1 MSTDVLVVGA
11 GPTGL
16 ALALHA
22 HAHGARTR
30 IVDRRS
36 APRPS
41 RALVLH
47 PRTLE
52 QLRPLGVLDALRE
65 RSLADP
71 AALVHLGTRT
81 VRVRL
86 DDLRIG
92 DRPEGHPWMI
102 RQQDV
107 EDVLGGALD
116 RGGVPVERGTAL
128 EHLAMGRNGARALLR
143 GPDGEERVDSRWVV
157 GCDGVE
163 STVRTLAG
171 IPVASEP
178 YRQEVLLAD
187 VDLAADHGAGLEPG
201 VAHVTA
207 ARSGLLFV
215 FALGERAPWRV
226 LATRAATGADPHHP
240 PDRDELQH
248 LLDTSGSGFRVDR
261 VAWSDR
267 IRLAR
272 RLARHYRRGPVLLA
286 GDAAHS
292 HSPAAA
298 QGMNLGLGDAAALG
312 WRLALADSAR
322 EPDVLLD
329 SYEAERRPVAR
340 ASITLT
346 DLVFWAESSPGG
358 VAGLLRSV
366 FAPLAAPL
374 IPALLH
380 RRELTTPVLRLLAG
394 LWVHYRHSPLSHDDL
409 PGHGGLRPGD
419 RVPDTA
425 VVADRGP
432 VRLHDLIA
440 RAGVH
445 VLLARHA
452 RDVPPSTVGPG
463 VHVHRL
469 RDRPGTAV
477 VVVRPDGYLGYR
489 GTDPARLCDWLGGIG
504 ALDRD
509 HGRAST
515 DQRHA

>member
-1 MSTDVLVVGA
+1 MSAEVLVVGA

-22 HAHGARTR
+22 HALGSRVR
-30 IVDRRS
+30 LVDRRT

-65 RSLADP
+65 RSLDDP

-86 DDLRIG
+86 EDLRIG
-92 DRPEGHPWMI
+92 DRPEAHPWMI

-107 EDVLGGALD
+107 EDVLAEALA
-116 RGGVPVERGTAL
+116 RRGVPVERGTAL
-128 EHLAMGRNGARALLR
+128 EHLAVGRDGARALLR
-143 GPDGEERVDSRWVV
+143 GPGGEERVDARWVV

-171 IPVASEP
+171 IPVASRP

-187 VDLAADHGAGLEPG
+187 VDLATDPAGVHGADLEPG
-201 VAHVTA
+201 VAHVAA

-226 LATRAATGADPHHP
+226 LATRGPTGAGRHSP
-240 PDRDELQH
+240 PDRDELQQ
-248 LLDTSGSGFRVDR
+248 LLDASGLRVR
-261 VAWSDR
+261 VGPVAWSDR
-267 IRLAR
+267 LRLAR
-272 RLARHYRRGPVLLA
+272 RLAQAYRQGPVFLA

-298 QGMNLGLGDAAALG
+298 QGMNLGLQDAAALG
-312 WRLALADSAR
+312 WRLALAGSAR
-322 EPDVLLD
+322 QPEVLLD

-346 DLVFWAESSPGG
+346 DLVFWVESSPAG
-358 VAGLLRSV
+358 VAALLRGV
-366 FAPLAAPL
+366 VAPLAAPL
-374 IPALLH
+374 MPALLH
-380 RRELTTPVLRLLAG
+380 RRELTTPRYGCSRACGCTTATALCRSTTS
-394 LWVHYRHSPLSHDDL
+394 R
-409 PGHGGLRPGD
+409 
-419 RVPDTA
+419 DTA
-425 VVADRGP
+425 A
-432 VRLHDLIA
+432 
-440 RAGVH
+440 
-445 VLLARHA
+445 
-452 RDVPPSTVGPG
+452 TV
-463 VHVHRL
+463 
-469 RDRPGTAV
+469 PGTGRPTPRSWRSAV
-477 VVVRPDGYLGYR
+477 RCGC
-489 GTDPARLCDWLGGIG
+489 T
-504 ALDRD
+504 
-509 HGRAST
+509 T
-515 DQRHA
+515 

>member
-1 MSTDVLVVGA
+1 MSTGGLVVGA

-22 HAHGARTR
+22 HALGARPR
-30 IVDRRS
+30 IVDRRTT
-36 APRPS
+36 PRPS

-65 RSLADP
+65 RSLGDP
-71 AALVHLGTRT
+71 AALVHLGSRT

-107 EDVLGGALD
+107 EDVLAEALEG
-116 RGGVPVERGTAL
+116 RGVPVERGTAL
-128 EHLAMGRNGARALLR
+128 EHLAVGRDGACALLR
-143 GPDGEERVDSRWVV
+143 GPDGDERVDARWVV
-157 GCDGVE
+157 GCDGVD

-171 IPVASEP
+171 IPVACRP
-178 YRQEVLLAD
+178 YPQEVLLAD
-187 VDLAADHGAGLEPG
+187 VHLATDHGADLEPG

-226 LATRAATGADPHHP
+226 LTTRGSTGAGPHDPP
-240 PDRDELQH
+240 ERDELQQ
-248 LLDTSGSGFRVDR
+248 LLDAGGFGFRVGD
-261 VAWSDR
+261 VAWSAR

-272 RLARHYRRGPVLLA
+272 RLARHYRRGPVFLA

-298 QGMNLGLGDAAALG
+298 QGMNLGLQDAAALG

-322 EPDVLLD
+322 QPEVLLD

-346 DLVFWAESSPGG
+346 DLVFWAESSP
-358 VAGLLRSV
+358 AGAAALLRSV
-366 FAPLAAPL
+366 VAPLAAPL
-374 IPALLH
+374 MPALLH
-380 RRELTTPVLRLLAG
+380 RRELTAPALRLLAG
-394 LWVHYRHSPLSHDDL
+394 LWVHYRHSPLSLDEL
-409 PGHGGLRPGD
+409 PRHRGLRPGD
-419 RVPDTA
+419 RVPDAT
-425 VVADRGP
+425 VVAEHGT
-432 VRLHDLIA
+432 VRLHDLTA
-440 RAGVH
+440 PPGVH
-445 VLLARHA
+445 VLLARNA
-452 RDVPPSTVGPG
+452 RDVLSSTVGPG

-469 RDRPGTAV
+469 RDRPGTAI

-489 GTDPARLCDWLGGIG
+489 GTDPARLGSWLGGVG
-504 ALDRD
+504 ALERD
-509 HGRAST
+509 GGLLAP
-515 DQRHA
+515 

>member
-1 MSTDVLVVGA
+1 MSTDGLVVGA

-22 HAHGARTR
+22 HALGARAR
-30 IVDRRS
+30 IVDRRT

-65 RSLADP
+65 RSLGDP
-71 AALVHLGTRT
+71 AALVHLGSRT

-86 DDLRIG
+86 DDLRVG

-107 EDVLGGALD
+107 EDVLAAALE
-116 RGGVPVERGTAL
+116 RRGVPVERGTAL
-128 EHLAMGRNGARALLR
+128 EHLDLARDGARAVLR
-143 GPDGEERVDSRWVV
+143 GPGGGERFDARWVV
-157 GCDGVE
+157 GCDGVD

-171 IPVASEP
+171 IPVACRP

-187 VDLAADHGAGLEPG
+187 VDLAPDHGADREPG

-215 FALGERAPWRV
+215 FALGERAPWRI
-226 LATRAATGADPHHP
+226 LATRGPTGPDTHGP
-240 PDRDELQH
+240 PDHDELQQ
-248 LLDTSGSGFRVDR
+248 LLDASGLRVR
-261 VAWSDR
+261 VGQVAWSDR
-267 IRLAR
+267 LRLAR
-272 RLARHYRRGPVLLA
+272 RLARHYRRGPAFLA

-298 QGMNLGLGDAAALG
+298 QGMNLGLQDAAALG

-322 EPDVLLD
+322 QPEALLD
-329 SYEAERRPVAR
+329 SYEVERRPVAR
-340 ASITLT
+340 TSITLT
-346 DLVFWAESSPGG
+346 DLVFWAESSP
-358 VAGLLRSV
+358 AGAAALLRGV
-366 FAPLAAPL
+366 VAPLAAPL
-374 IPALLH
+374 MPALLH
-380 RRELTTPVLRLLAG
+380 RPELTTPALRLLAG
-394 LWVHYRHSPLSHDDL
+394 LCVHYRPSPLSLDDL
-409 PGHGGLRPGD
+409 PRHGGLRPGD

-425 VVADRGP
+425 VVADHGT
-432 VRLHDLIA
+432 VRLHDLTAPPGI
-440 RAGVH
+440 H
-445 VLLARHA
+445 VLLARNA

-469 RDRPGTAV
+469 RDRPGTAIV
-477 VVVRPDGYLGYR
+477 AVRPDGYLGYR
-489 GTDPARLCDWLGGIG
+489 GTDPACLSDWLGGIG
-504 ALDRD
+504 APDRD
-509 HGRAST
+509 AGLPAS
-515 DQRHA
+515 

>member
-1 MSTDVLVVGA
+1 
-11 GPTGL
+11 
-16 ALALHA
+16 
-22 HAHGARTR
+22 
-30 IVDRRS
+30 
-36 APRPS
+36 
-41 RALVLH
+41 
-47 PRTLE
+47 
-52 QLRPLGVLDALRE
+52 
-65 RSLADP
+65 
-71 AALVHLGTRT
+71 
-81 VRVRL
+81 
-86 DDLRIG
+86 
-92 DRPEGHPWMI
+92 MI

-107 EDVLGGALD
+107 EEVLAEALA
-116 RGGVPVERGTAL
+116 RRGVPVERGTVL
-128 EHLAMGRNGARALLR
+128 EHLAVRRDGVRALLR
-143 GPDGEERVDSRWVV
+143 GTAGEERVDARWIV

-171 IPVASEP
+171 IPVASRP

-187 VDLAADHGAGLEPG
+187 LDLVVDHGADLEPG
-201 VAHVTA
+201 VAHVAA

-226 LATRAATGADPHHP
+226 LATRGPTGDGRHSP
-240 PDRDELQH
+240 PGREELQQ
-248 LLDTSGSGFRVDR
+248 LLDASGLRVRVGR

-267 IRLAR
+267 LRLAR
-272 RLARHYRRGPVLLA
+272 RLAQTYRQGPVFLA

-298 QGMNLGLGDAAALG
+298 QGMNLGLQDAAALG
-312 WRLALADSAR
+312 WRLALAGSAR
-322 EPDVLLD
+322 QPEVLLD

-346 DLVFWAESSPGG
+346 DLVFWAESSPAGA
-358 VAGLLRSV
+358 AGLLRSV
-366 FAPLAAPL
+366 VAPLAAPL
-374 IPALLH
+374 MPALLH
-380 RRELTTPVLRLLAG
+380 RRELTTPALRLLAG
-394 LWVHYRHSPLSHDDL
+394 LWVHYRQSPLSLDDL

-419 RVPDTA
+419 RVPDAA
-425 VVADRGP
+425 VVADCGP

-440 RAGVH
+440 RAGIH

-452 RDVPPSTVGPG
+452 RDVSPSALGPG

-477 VVVRPDGYLGYR
+477 LAVRPDGYLGYR
-489 GTDPARLCDWLGGIG
+489 GTDPAHLGDWLGGIG

-515 DQRHA
+515 DQHPA